1 MNMADGFA
9 AVQHS
14 AQAAAGVD
22 AQALAGICVTGHEF
36 VMPGTGKA
44 GRTGVL
50 LVHGLTGTPAEM
62 RLLAKGIHKQGFTV
76 YAVQLAGHCGAM
88 EDLIDTRWTDWL
100 ASVEAGLLRLA
111 PHVDHVVVG
120 GLSMGALLSLAVA
133 QRHPDRVAGVCALST
148 TFRYDGWSIPFY
160 TRLAFLLPLFR
171 ALGIGRHSVFMEQP
185 PYGIKDEALRA
196 RVVEQ
201 MHSGDSAAAGL
212 PGNPWWSIIELR
224 RLSAHVLSRLSQLR
238 SPCLV
243 IHARNDDISAVS
255 NAHDI
260 VRGATQAHVELVLLD
275 DSYHMVTIDRERR
288 TVIARMAQFVSR
300 IASTAAPR
308 PALAGEAARHGQ

>member
-1 MNMADGFA
+1 MNMADGFD
-9 AVQHS
+9 AVQRS
-14 AQAAAGVD
+14 EPATGLDSV
-22 AQALAGICVTGHEF
+22 CVTEHEF
-36 VMPGTGKA
+36 VMPGTGA
-44 GRTGVL
+44 AARTGVL

-62 RLLAKGIHKQGFTV
+62 RLLAKGLNKQGFTV
-76 YAVQLAGHCGAM
+76 YAVQLAGHCGSM
-88 EDLIDTRWTDWL
+88 EDLVDTRWTDWL
-100 ASVEAGLLRLA
+100 ASVEAGLQRLSQ
-111 PHVDHVVVG
+111 HMDHVVVG
-120 GLSMGALLSLAVA
+120 GLSMGAVLSLAVA
-133 QRHPDRVAGVCALST
+133 QRHPDKVDGVCALST

-224 RLSAHVLSRLSQLR
+224 RLSAHVLARLPQLR

-243 IHARNDDISAVS
+243 IHARNDDISSVA

-260 VRGATQAHVELVLLD
+260 VHGASHAHVELVLLD
-275 DSYHMVTIDRERR
+275 NSYHMVTIDRDRR
-288 TVIARMAQFVSR
+288 TVIARTTEFVAR
-300 IASTAAPR
+300 IASGAAPR
-308 PALAGEAARHGQ
+308 EVRAAEAARHGQ